1 MTSSWEEEQDTVTKN
16 SLAEWFW
23 ECIAL
28 VGRDSNNNICQQEHL
43 ERKFYS
49 FEQKRHLSHI
59 KQVRLYLPP
68 AALRTVDVF
77 SGLEIT
83 NLWEWEK
90 SSFWFRSGLV
100 SVCLQL
106 LDKKKQICQTTASV
120 FDAILWCK
128 NVFKTLV
135 VFHQLLTEEEQERA
149 TWWEKA

>member
-1 MTSSWEEEQDTVTKN
+1 MILGMYCTGGKR
-16 SLAEWFW
+16 LKY
-23 ECIAL
+23 
-28 VGRDSNNNICQQEHL
+28 NICQQEHL
-43 ERKFYS
+43 ERIFYS

-83 NLWEWEK
+83 NLWEWEQ

-106 LDKKKQICQTTASV
+106 LDKKKNKSV
-120 FDAILWCK
+120 KPLPPYLMQYFDAKMYLK
-128 NVFKTLV
+128 
-135 VFHQLLTEEEQERA
+135 LL
-149 TWWEKA
+149 

>member
-106 LDKKKQICQTTASV
+106 LDKKNKSV
-120 FDAILWCK
+120 KPLPPYLMQYFDAKIYLK
-128 NVFKTLV
+128 
-135 VFHQLLTEEEQERA
+135 LL
-149 TWWEKA
+149 